1 MSRRYV
7 FIHIVV
13 LFCLVYSCHCVSEI
27 KTCST
32 SSSPQDSKCKS
43 VSDTENDETMRESPQ
58 VATATDPGA
67 METLFYSTTQMEQ
80 FFEDHFEK
88 TPMYISNSERNRPNR
103 LRWMEYYRRF
113 LPSGDL
119 DKILSHNISFLNSS
133 LPLQLH
139 HDIDVLRVAKYNDKP
154 KQFIW
159 RPISI
164 AVQLDVLRAAV
175 RDGSLLQLYEM
186 SYRSRFVAA
195 FIDSLRNFWMVPTSA
210 LLSFHPPGT
219 IHHPLPAPSIS
230 ASELFII
237 CIEGTAS
244 AFTRDDFFEFPLPY
258 HVNSESIHSAS
269 TRNDNDN
276 TQKNWTMHEG
286 DVLYIPRGSSYDIR
300 TPASSLAI
308 FLYVHIH
315 TEHRLIFHAIEQSI
329 HMTRTRFD
337 NNFINMKLDST
348 SHHNATWADLLM
360 SSVRIAAEFN
370 PAMRRFLPLGGEV
383 RDVMDE
389 TGLGVGETLLQDAL
403 GRFSRA
409 ASTALFDPL
418 LDVLMSSEDDG
429 SSFPITSQEIVLWAR
444 SLKASSNQNDKS
456 LHTAKIQYQAS
467 VEEVFKTSAAEPT
480 VISESMIVD
489 WSDVGQS
496 KWKEFIDK
504 REQFL
509 ALHGQAD

>member
-1 MSRRYV
+1 
-7 FIHIVV
+7 
-13 LFCLVYSCHCVSEI
+13 
-27 KTCST
+27 
-32 SSSPQDSKCKS
+32 
-43 VSDTENDETMRESPQ
+43 
-58 VATATDPGA
+58 
-67 METLFYSTTQMEQ
+67 MEQ

-164 AVQLDVLRAAV
+164 AVQLDALRAAV
-175 RDGSLLQLYEM
+175 RDRSLLQLYEM
-186 SYRSRFVAA
+186 SYRSRFVAS
-195 FIDSLRNFWMVPTSA
+195 FIDSLRTFWMVPTSA

-230 ASELFII
+230 ASELFVI

-244 AFTRDDFFEFPLPY
+244 AFTKDEFFEFPLPY

-269 TRNDNDN
+269 MRNDNGN

-308 FLYVHIH
+308 FLYVHVH
-315 TEHRLIFHAIEQSI
+315 TEDRLIFHAIEQSI

-337 NNFINMKLDST
+337 NNFINTKLDSS
-348 SHHNATWADLLM
+348 SHHNTTWADLLM
-360 SSVRIAAEFN
+360 TSVRMAAEFN
-370 PAMRRFLPLGGEV
+370 PAMRRFLPLDGKV

-409 ASTALFDPL
+409 ASNALFDPL
-418 LDVLMSSEDDG
+418 LDVLMSSEDD
-429 SSFPITSQEIVLWAR
+429 SSSSSIASQEIVSWAR
-444 SLKASSNQNDKS
+444 SLKASANKKHDS
-456 LHTAKIQYQAS
+456 LYIAKMQYQAS
-467 VEEVFKTSAAEPT
+467 VEEVFKRSAAEPT
-480 VISESMIVD
+480 DISESMILD
-489 WSDVGQS
+489 WSDVEQS
-496 KWKEFIDK
+496 KWKELIDK

-509 ALHGQAD
+509 ALHGQANSK